1 MEIKFILII
10 GLIILIT
17 MYFINEFKIMKNSIT
32 ETNENVIKLLKTK
45 FHTLTN
51 ELKEFNNDLVNQTKK
66 INKIHSQK
74 ITNMSNYF
82 TDSDSNN
89 KNIINYL
96 SDSKND
102 EMFKINFDKDENK
115 CSEIKQTNDNDI
127 ISNTSDEHI
136 NEINKNI
143 INELSSDSS
152 NSTKSSKVRPIND
165 ENNNDSKSNKDNKSD
180 TNKSDTNKSFKN
192 ESFNNN
198 TDNKSVATK
207 SDNRIEFEKEI
218 KSNESKSIKQSESEF
233 SGIKNQ
239 NDTYKG
245 EYTKQLTEKQL
256 TEKEDDN
263 ESDKISIESFQV
275 KSLHDMLSFG
285 SKKSKGKKI
294 KLDIGNDEKSLDSND
309 IKNMTTLN
317 NIESYTKKNLD
328 NIAKLLNI
336 LIFYKDGTKRISYKK
351 EELYL
356 KIKEKLE
363 NK

>member
-1 MEIKFILII
+1 
-10 GLIILIT
+10 
-17 MYFINEFKIMKNSIT
+17 MYFINEFKIMKNNIT

-96 SDSKND
+96 SDTKND
-102 EMFKINFDKDENK
+102 EMFKINFNKDENK

-136 NEINKNI
+136 DEINKNI
-143 INELSSDSS
+143 IDELSQDSS
-152 NSTKSSKVRPIND
+152 KSSEVRPIND
-165 ENNNDSKSNKDNKSD
+165 ENNNDSKSNEDNKSYK
-180 TNKSDTNKSFKN
+180 NKSPKN
-192 ESFNNN
+192 ESNNIN

-218 KSNESKSIKQSESEF
+218 KSNESKSIKQSESES
-233 SGIKNQ
+233 SGIKKQ
-239 NDTYKG
+239 NVTNKG
-245 EYTKQLTEKQL
+245 EYTEQFTEKSKHS
-256 TEKEDDN
+256 ERDDDN
-263 ESDKISIESFQV
+263 ESDKISIESLQV
-275 KSLHDMLSFG
+275 RSLHDMISFG

-294 KLDIGNDEKSLDSND
+294 KLDIGNDEKSLDSTD

-336 LIFYKDGTKRISYKK
+336 SIFYKDGTKRISYKK

>member
-136 NEINKNI
+136 DEIKKNI
-143 INELSSDSS
+143 MDELSPDSS
-152 NSTKSSKVRPIND
+152 KSSKSSEVRPIND

-180 TNKSDTNKSFKN
+180 TNKSFKN
-192 ESFNNN
+192 ESNNNN

-218 KSNESKSIKQSESEF
+218 KSNESKSIKQSESES

-239 NDTYKG
+239 NDTNKG
-245 EYTKQLTEKQL
+245 EYTEQL

-263 ESDKISIESFQV
+263 ESDKISIESLQV
-275 KSLHDMLSFG
+275 KSLHDMISFG

-294 KLDIGNDEKSLDSND
+294 KLDIGNDERSLDSND
-309 IKNMTTLN
+309 IKNMKTLN

-336 LIFYKDGTKRISYKK
+336 SIFYKDGTKRISYKK

-356 KIKEKLE
+356 KIKEILE

>member
-136 NEINKNI
+136 DEIKKNI
-143 INELSSDSS
+143 MDELSPDSS
-152 NSTKSSKVRPIND
+152 NSSKSSKSSEVRPIND

-180 TNKSDTNKSFKN
+180 TNKSFKN
-192 ESFNNN
+192 ESTNNN

-218 KSNESKSIKQSESEF
+218 KSNESKSIKQSESES

-239 NDTYKG
+239 NDTNKG
-245 EYTKQLTEKQL
+245 EYTEQL

-263 ESDKISIESFQV
+263 ESDKISIESLQV
-275 KSLHDMLSFG
+275 KSLHDMISFG

-294 KLDIGNDEKSLDSND
+294 KLDIGNDERSLDSND
-309 IKNMTTLN
+309 IKNMKTLN

-336 LIFYKDGTKRISYKK
+336 SIFYKDGTKRISYKK

-356 KIKEKLE
+356 KIKEILE

>member
-17 MYFINEFKIMKNSIT
+17 MYFINEFKIMKNNIT

-96 SDSKND
+96 SDTKND
-102 EMFKINFDKDENK
+102 EMFKINFNKDENK

-136 NEINKNI
+136 DEINKNI
-143 INELSSDSS
+143 IDELSQDSS
-152 NSTKSSKVRPIND
+152 KSSEVRPIND
-165 ENNNDSKSNKDNKSD
+165 ENNNDSKSNEDNKSYK
-180 TNKSDTNKSFKN
+180 NKSPKN
-192 ESFNNN
+192 ESNNIN

-218 KSNESKSIKQSESEF
+218 KSNESKSIKQSESES
-233 SGIKNQ
+233 SGIKKQ
-239 NDTYKG
+239 NVTNKG
-245 EYTKQLTEKQL
+245 EYTEQFTEKSKHS
-256 TEKEDDN
+256 ERDDDN
-263 ESDKISIESFQV
+263 ESDKISIESLQV
-275 KSLHDMLSFG
+275 RSLHDMISFG

-294 KLDIGNDEKSLDSND
+294 KLDIGNDEKSLDSTD

-336 LIFYKDGTKRISYKK
+336 SIFYKDGTKRISYKK

>member
-17 MYFINEFKIMKNSIT
+17 MYLINEFKIMKNSIT
-32 ETNENVIKLLKTK
+32 ETNENVIKLLKIK

-115 CSEIKQTNDNDI
+115 CNEIKQTNDNDI
-127 ISNTSDEHI
+127 ISNTSEEHI
-136 NEINKNI
+136 DEINKNNI
-143 INELSSDSS
+143 DELYSDSS
-152 NSTKSSKVRPIND
+152 KSSEVRPIND
-165 ENNNDSKSNKDNKSD
+165 ENNNDSKSNKDNKS
-180 TNKSDTNKSFKN
+180 SKN
-192 ESFNNN
+192 ESYNN
-198 TDNKSVATK
+198 TDNKSITTK

-218 KSNESKSIKQSESEF
+218 KSIESKSIKQSESES
-233 SGIKNQ
+233 SGIKKQ
-239 NDTYKG
+239 DDTNKG
-245 EYTKQLTEKQL
+245 EYTEQFTEKSNH
-256 TEKEDDN
+256 TERDDDN
-263 ESDKISIESFQV
+263 ESDKISIESINV
-275 KSLHDMLSFG
+275 KSLHDMISFG

-336 LIFYKDGTKRISYKK
+336 SIFYKDGAKRISYKK

-356 KIKEKLE
+356 KIKENLE